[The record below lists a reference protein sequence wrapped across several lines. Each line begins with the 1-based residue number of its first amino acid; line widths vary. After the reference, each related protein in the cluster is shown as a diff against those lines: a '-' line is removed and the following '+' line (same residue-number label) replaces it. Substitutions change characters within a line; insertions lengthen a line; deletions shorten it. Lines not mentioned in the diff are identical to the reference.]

1 MGARRK
7 ARECGLQVLYQLETA
22 GRELPAPGRLPP
34 PVRESPLAR
43 VGDEEVEEA
52 LTAFFENFDAPDRT
66 HAYTEELVHG
76 VVKNLTRIDEVI
88 GRHSPR
94 WRVERM
100 AIVDRNVL
108 RLGVYEL
115 MSAPDVPAKVILD
128 EGVEIA
134 RRFGSEQSS
143 AFVNGVLDSAARELR
158 PGDVKERGA

>member
-1 MGARRK
+1 MGARHK
-7 ARECGLQVLYQLETA
+7 ARECGLQVLYQLETR
-22 GRELPAPGRLPP
+22 GRERPEPGRLPP
-34 PVRESPLAR
+34 PVKESPLLRADAG
-43 VGDEEVEEA
+43 VIDEA
-52 LTAFFENFDAPDRT
+52 LRDFFENFDAPERT
-66 HAYTEELVHG
+66 HAYTEEIVKG
-76 VVKNLTRIDEVI
+76 VVDHLSEIDEVI
-88 GRHSPR
+88 GRNSPR

-115 MSAPDVPAKVILD
+115 LFAKDVPAKVVID